1 MASIF
6 LSGTY
11 LLWKSAGWKLAEWKE
26 LEAAECL
33 ANAKR
38 QHHFDCNQRT
48 CNTTVLS
55 MLPKLRE
62 TITKLVDSESL
73 VKEIKSRYSFKLSK
87 FLRHI
92 ILLDATEFI
101 LKHGCVWKGWRGHI
115 HCEDLLSL

>member
-1 MASIF
+1 MSYLIHHF
-6 LSGTY
+6 LFITGAY
-11 LLWKSAGWKLAEWKE
+11 ILYKYAGWQLAEWKE

-62 TITKLVDSESL
+62 AIQNHVDSESI
-73 VKEIKSRYSFKLSK
+73 VKEIKSRYGF
-87 FLRHI
+87 
-92 ILLDATEFI
+92 T
-101 LKHGCVWKGWRGHI
+101 
-115 HCEDLLSL
+115 